1 MSRRDR
7 QGADRLTDE
16 RDVADDVSPELA
28 IDAARQ
34 PAERNARTGS
44 TDPIGRTRRRRRL
57 GCRPPAAGPPLQP
70 QMHDAASATTPSAA
84 TQIRLATANLPALPA
99 AWQSHEASPLWAA
112 REVLVPPGV
121 HSAVCEEW
129 PRLRYLPKPSRRS
142 CRMTAAPSF
151 AEMPHIRW
159 QTSARNRPAACHS
172 N

>member
-1 MSRRDR
+1 MLRASRLSETH
-7 QGADRLTDE
+7 A
-16 RDVADDVSPELA
+16 LA
-28 IDAARQ
+28 VQTRSAEPAGVGGWAA
-34 PAERNARTGS
+34 G
-44 TDPIGRTRRRRRL
+44 
-57 GCRPPAAGPPLQP
+57 PPAAGPPLQP

-99 AWQSHEASPLWAA
+99 AWQSHEASRLWAA